1 MFHESPII
9 TNYNNYFSLIY
20 DYYFSFRPGIR
31 TINTLSQ
38 AALTLEAN
46 PHLIDKHKGKVL
58 KQQRNIVIGTAGIVL
73 FFILWRVNKI
83 VSSYEGMVKVES
95 APASPVAASATAPAS
110 AVTAG
115 NSSTFAPSAPTKS
128 AIENS
133 DARDTLTKRAA
144 AKSANLKKID

>member
-1 MFHESPII
+1 MTISR
-9 TNYNNYFSLIY
+9 FST
-20 DYYFSFRPGIR
+20 GIR

-73 FFILWRVNKI
+73 FFVLWRVNKI

-110 AVTAG
+110 AIAAT
-115 NSSTFAPSAPTKS
+115 NTSSTYVPSAPSKS

-133 DARDTLTKRAA
+133 DARDTLSKRAA